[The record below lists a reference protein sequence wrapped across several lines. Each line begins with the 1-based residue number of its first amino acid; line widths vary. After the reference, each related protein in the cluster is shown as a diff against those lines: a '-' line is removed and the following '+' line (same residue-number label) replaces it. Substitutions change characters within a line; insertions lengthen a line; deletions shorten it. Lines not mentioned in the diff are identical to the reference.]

1 MPQFYD
7 FFTLKLFSIYCPIFP
22 DNNTFIRGN
31 DNRKASV
38 NVAFFLV
45 LMGFLSH
52 TALAIWNSFS
62 TFFFKGQSHFVSGY
76 LRRLLLRAIGS
87 GGGGHGNLLCNYMI
101 QNQTKN
107 I

>member
-22 DNNTFIRGN
+22 DNNTFISGN

-45 LMGFLSH
+45 LMGFLSPVAQ
-52 TALAIWNSFS
+52 ALLSSLNAFV
-62 TFFFKGQSHFVSGY
+62 FKGQSHFISRY
-76 LRRLLLRAIGS
+76 LRRLVLYGIGS
-87 GGGGHGNLLCNYMI
+87 GGGGHGNFPTLCYAI
-101 QNQTKN
+101 
-107 I
+107 

>member
-7 FFTLKLFSIYCPIFP
+7 FFTLKLFSIYCPVFA
-22 DNNTFIRGN
+22 DKVTFIGKN
-31 DNRKASV
+31 DRKKASLH
-38 NVAFFLV
+38 VAFFLV

-62 TFFFKGQSHFVSGY
+62 TFFFKGQSHFISRY

-87 GGGGHGNLLCNYMI
+87 GGGGHGNLLCQLYD
-101 QNQTKN
+101 TKSN
-107 I
+107 